1 MLLTPSRYIA
11 KKVHT
16 FATAGNQTFGQ
27 RFQVNRHLQLH
38 HDGFC
43 DLVNVSLFFTHITEY
58 CNEYLRL
65 NNFKCKSFELK
76 SFISRSVLQLLIR
89 LYLNPRS
96 LENLKKMNFCFS

>member
-1 MLLTPSRYIA
+1 MLITTNNRQGYIFLRANDPQGYMSLSPSRHIA

-16 FATAGNQTFGQ
+16 FATAGNQTCGQ

-65 NNFKCKSFELK
+65 
-76 SFISRSVLQLLIR
+76 
-89 LYLNPRS
+89 
-96 LENLKKMNFCFS
+96 